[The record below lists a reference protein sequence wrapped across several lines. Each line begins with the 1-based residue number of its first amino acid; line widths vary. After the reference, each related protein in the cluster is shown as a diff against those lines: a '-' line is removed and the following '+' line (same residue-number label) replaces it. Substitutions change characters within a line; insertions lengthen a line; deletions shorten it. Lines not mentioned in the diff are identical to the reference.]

1 MEKLTL
7 NTIGIAGYILNRQ
20 TYPDQKI
27 VSKCICETCTMY
39 KMKPPICTADCD
51 AAIGGREE
59 GKCVYTVDKILA
71 KRPDGLKGRM
81 Q

>member
-1 MEKLTL
+1 MLHSSEH
-7 NTIGIAGYILNRQ
+7 
-20 TYPDQKI
+20 PDQKF

-39 KMKPPICTADCD
+39 KMKPPVCTANCD
-51 AAIGGREE
+51 AKLGGREE

-71 KRPDGLKGRM
+71 KRQDGLKGWK